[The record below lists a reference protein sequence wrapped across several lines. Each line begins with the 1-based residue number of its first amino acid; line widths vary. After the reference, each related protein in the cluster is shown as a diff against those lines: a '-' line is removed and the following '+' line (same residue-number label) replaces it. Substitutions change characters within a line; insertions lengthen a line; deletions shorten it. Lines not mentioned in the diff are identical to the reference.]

1 MALLKQPAPKHA
13 TQSIGK
19 ILPPDSLRR
28 DHMSHYG
35 YGRLTTPNISKYA
48 DRGITFE
55 SCFSAH
61 IPTTPG
67 YSSMLTGRD
76 VFGTGVV
83 ALGQSKIVDGVPVE
97 ESSDAA

>member
-1 MALLKQPAPKHA
+1 MSKKQPNLLFFG
-13 TQSIGK
+13 I
-19 ILPPDSLRR
+19 DSLRR

-67 YSSMLTGRD
+67 
-76 VFGTGVV
+76 
-83 ALGQSKIVDGVPVE
+83 
-97 ESSDAA
+97 